1 MWYREAA
8 YGNIDLQKYTSEKLG
23 EDFDFQKELMS
34 LLQSGITSD
43 GFVIFDVLN
52 NNLPKSKLKE
62 YISYFWRSKN
72 PEALAKA
79 NLLLGKYSDHLT
91 QADEDKYP
99 FIECVTWADES
110 KR

>member
-8 YGNIDLQKYTSEKLG
+8 FGTIDLQKYTSEKLG

-34 LLQSGITSD
+34 LLQSGITGD

-62 YISYFWRSKN
+62 YISFF
-72 PEALAKA
+72 LA
-79 NLLLGKYSDHLT
+79 
-91 QADEDKYP
+91 
-99 FIECVTWADES
+99 F
-110 KR
+110 